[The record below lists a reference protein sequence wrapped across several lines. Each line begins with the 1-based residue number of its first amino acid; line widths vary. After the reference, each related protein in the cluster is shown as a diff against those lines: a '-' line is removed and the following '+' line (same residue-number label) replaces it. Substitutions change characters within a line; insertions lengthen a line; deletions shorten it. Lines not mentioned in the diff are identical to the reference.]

1 MILRSASPLALL
13 QLFLRLHD
21 IFGAKRRRAPPPPE
35 FAKVVSI
42 PAVEVPKVKAREDG
56 LNSLRLFQLRR
67 CFMSCSCHV
76 HVIHRMSFACDS
88 FALFA
93 LVLRVF
99 EDSFLVFDNLIN

>member
-21 IFGAKRRRAPPPPE
+21 IFGAKRRRASPPPE

-99 EDSFLVFDNLIN
+99 EDSFFGF